1 MKTLLPLVLIAIL
14 ALGCGAEREAGEP
27 VDSGVRGVV
36 LLGPS
41 CPVEQENVPC
51 LDKPLEA
58 NIRVLDPGSSDVVAT
73 TSSGKDGRFVVR
85 LAPGRYVLEGVSP
98 AGEAFPF
105 AKPVD
110 VTVRPDTFTSATVA
124 FDTGIR

>member
-1 MKTLLPLVLIAIL
+1 MKTLVPLVLIAVL
-14 ALGCGAEREAGEP
+14 ALGCGAEREAAGLA
-27 VDSGVRGVV
+27 DSGVRGVV
-36 LLGPS
+36 LLGPT
-41 CPVEQENVPC
+41 CPVVQENVPC
-51 LDKPLEA
+51 PDKPCEA
-58 NIRVLDPGSSDVVAT
+58 KIRVLDPGSSDVVAT

-98 AGEAFPF
+98 GEALPF

-110 VTVRPDTFTSATVA
+110 VTVRPHAFTSATVA

>member
-1 MKTLLPLVLIAIL
+1 MKTLVPLVVIAIL
-14 ALGCGAEREAGEP
+14 ALGCGGEREAAEP

-36 LLGPS
+36 ILGPS
-41 CPVEQENVPC
+41 CPVVQEDLLCP
-51 LDKPLEA
+51 DQPFEA
-58 NIRVLDPGSSDVVAT
+58 KIRVLDPGSSDVVAT

-98 AGEAFPF
+98 GEAFPF

-110 VTVRPDTFTSATVA
+110 VTVRPHAFTTATVA

>member
-1 MKTLLPLVLIAIL
+1 MKTLVPLALIAVL
-14 ALGCGAEREAGEP
+14 ALGCGADREAAGP
-27 VDSGVRGVV
+27 ADSGVRGVV

-41 CPVEQENVPC
+41 CPVVQENVPC
-51 LDKPLEA
+51 PDQPFEA
-58 NIRVLDPGSSDVVAT
+58 TIRVLDPGSSDVVAT

-98 AGEAFPF
+98 GEAFPF

-110 VTVRPDTFTSATVA
+110 VTVRPHAFTSATVA

>member
-1 MKTLLPLVLIAIL
+1 MKSLLPHVLIATL

-51 LDKPLEA
+51 PGRPLEA
-58 NIRVLDPGSSDVVAT
+58 NIRVLDAGSSDVVAT

-98 AGEAFPF
+98 GEAFPF

-110 VTVRPDTFTSATVA
+110 ITVRPDTFTSATVA
-124 FDTGIR
+124 FDTAIR

>member
-27 VDSGVRGVV
+27 VDSGVRGIV

-41 CPVEQENVPC
+41 CPVEQANEPC
-51 LDKPLEA
+51 PEKPYEA
-58 NIRVLDPGSSDVVAT
+58 DIRVVDADSGEVVAT

-98 AGEAFPF
+98 GEAFPF

-110 VTVRPDTFTSATVA
+110 ITVRPDTFTSATVA

>member
-1 MKTLLPLVLIAIL
+1 MKTLVPLVLIAVL
-14 ALGCGAEREAGEP
+14 ALGCGAEREAAEP

-41 CPVEQENVPC
+41 CPVVQENVPC
-51 LDKPLEA
+51 PDEPFEA
-58 NIRVLDPGSSDVVAT
+58 TIRVLDPGSSEVVAT
-73 TSSGKDGRFVVR
+73 TSSGKDGRFVAR
-85 LAPGRYVLEGVSP
+85 LAPGRYVLEGVSS
-98 AGEAFPF
+98 GEALPF

-110 VTVRPDTFTSATVA
+110 VTVRPHAFTGATVA